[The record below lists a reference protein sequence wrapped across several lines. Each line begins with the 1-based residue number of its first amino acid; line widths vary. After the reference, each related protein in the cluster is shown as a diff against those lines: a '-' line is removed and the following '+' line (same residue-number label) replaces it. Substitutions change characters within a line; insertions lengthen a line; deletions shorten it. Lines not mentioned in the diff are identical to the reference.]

1 MSHSGACTSQP
12 ATSAL
17 RSVAQRGEPH
27 HQPCNACA
35 ARAALA
41 ACTICDALPLSA
53 CFGSQQSCNTHAL
66 PVRTQLRQV
75 RSAHWQPLAW
85 SGDCRYK
92 QKVGKTYYI
101 GWRWRIN
108 MKAEKNAG
116 ITIFQWKS
124 YGDFEQNYPFN
135 MGYDGEQLSLTK
147 FDANWQDDRKN
158 RITQARTSTTD
169 SRQLRSHCCIW
180 LQA

>member
-1 MSHSGACTSQP
+1 MRCLCA
-12 ATSAL
+12 
-17 RSVAQRGEPH
+17 RSFVK
-27 HQPCNACA
+27 CA
-35 ARAALA
+35 VP
-41 ACTICDALPLSA
+41 I
-53 CFGSQQSCNTHAL
+53 GSL
-66 PVRTQLRQV
+66 
-75 RSAHWQPLAW
+75 W

-147 FDANWQDDRKN
+147 FDPNWQDDRKN